1 VKGFPSAQRC
11 RHLRNMLVGNVYE
24 VNCIF
29 ARDLKASSEANEDY
43 LKLKVRGKDS
53 PDDTIFLVG
62 GRVVKI

>member
-1 VKGFPSAQRC
+1 
-11 RHLRNMLVGNVYE
+11 MLVGNVYE